1 MGDSYGIAIQVV
13 DAMEWNMRNG
23 GKMRLGAKKGVVKNG
38 ERKATEMPEMQA
50 VSYQCAGG
58 E

>member
-23 GKMRLGAKKGVVKNG
+23 VKMRVSANKGRCYYV
-38 ERKATEMPEMQA
+38 
-50 VSYQCAGG
+50 
-58 E
+58 